1 MRHVTAFVVWII
13 LLLAPCA
20 QAVPILT
27 LVPQGSVVLPGGR
40 LYVDLM
46 LSGLE
51 DDEVLGGF
59 SLDLAF
65 SPSLRLFP
73 FGAGGTRFGPY
84 LGNVAMGEALGG
96 ADIGTDSA
104 SMYEFSLLSSAQ
116 LADLQD
122 SSFRLATLQFY
133 LPVDA
138 VIPDARL
145 FDIGIT
151 RFLLADGAGDLLPG
165 EAGPP
170 ITIAVPEPHPM
181 ALFPLALAMLVVVGK
196 RRRRWPLALVL
207 IGLGGAAAA
216 QTVKP
221 PLPPG
226 PLKLT
231 IQSTSD
237 VKQSY
242 YITQGIIAPEDASLI
257 PLAVNQS
264 TEHRVARFSIVS
276 AQVVTITFSS
286 DDGGNF
292 DYNFEFTPG
301 LYRLEMSYVSPLPWW
316 ETDYAVLTIQK
327 AAGGRYETLAQVSK
341 DADTYVHAFFRSGPD
356 KASGILQTVIDK
368 ETVGVYR
375 QITIPDGS
383 ATFTNKSGLWPHPV
397 ICPTPKTCA
406 SMRRTVTVEGDGS
419 IELYSPDALTGV
431 TKSLFP
437 TRYDQ
442 LDFSSN
448 GFELSVVHRR
458 VPFIP
463 PGPPTIGQLPDQ
475 APLVPQDAPRSLTLY
490 GIGDGTPDEI
500 QGISVSATSS
510 NPAIVTTPVVTYQPG
525 DNRAVLTYRP
535 GGGIGKASITVTVR
549 DDGGT
554 PGYPGDD
561 SSSTITFGVSV
572 IDGKPCDGR
581 ACFAYVSER
590 DRDLID
596 VIDVETGAV
605 AGNFQGG
612 DALALSPDGRRLYT
626 LLGSNVLVIDTSTRR
641 QIASIA
647 VPEPSGQIALS
658 PSGNELVVSAPTQL
672 LAGTDRLVVINT
684 ATNKITHTIDLANR
698 PYPQA
703 MAFSPD
709 GSRLYVT
716 STAPDRP
723 GQLIVVDM
731 VAHAVT
737 SVTPLDAG
745 PHKIAVSPNGE
756 RVYVS
761 SVDSDS
767 LAVLDRDG
775 VAVARI
781 AVGDRPQGV
790 AVAPDGRLAY
800 VGVFNGAFQGDL
812 AVIDTRTNKIVNRI
826 PFEGLNVPKEL
837 AFTPDGTR
845 LYVSF
850 EADRSVALVA
860 PATGRVVTRIPIG
873 TPTLALALTAMPLP
887 PRVLGDVVRDNAV
900 DRRDVDLLRAD
911 LGKTVGEAV
920 CGIACDLDADGSIT
934 VLDARRMATLC
945 TTANCAPA
953 PAKAAPRK

>member
-1 MRHVTAFVVWII
+1 MLT
-13 LLLAPCA
+13 LAP
-20 QAVPILT
+20 
-27 LVPQGSVVLPGGR
+27 QGAVVLPGGR

-46 LSGLE
+46 LTGLA

-65 SPSLRLFP
+65 SPSLHLVP
-73 FGAGGTRFGPY
+73 LGAGGTRFGPY
-84 LGNVAMGEALGG
+84 LGNVSLGEAVGG
-96 ADIGTDSA
+96 ADIGTDRA

-116 LADLQD
+116 LGDLQD

-138 VIPDARL
+138 VIPDPRL
-145 FDIGIT
+145 FNIGIT
-151 RFLLADGAGDLLPG
+151 SFLLADGAGDLLPG

-170 ITIAVPEPHPM
+170 VTIEVPEPHPM
-181 ALFPLALAMLVVVGK
+181 ALFPLALAMMVAVRT

-226 PLKLT
+226 PLNLKIT
-231 IQSTSD
+231 STSN
-237 VKQSY
+237 VKESY
-242 YITQGIIAPEDASLI
+242 YITQGTFPQYNASLI
-257 PLAVNQS
+257 PLAVNES
-264 TEHRVARFSIVS
+264 TTFRGAQFTIVS
-276 AQVVTITFSS
+276 EQVATMTFSS
-286 DDGGNF
+286 DDGSNF
-292 DYNFEFTPG
+292 SRNFTFTPG
-301 LYRLEMSYVSPLPWW
+301 LYFVGLSYDSPLVG
-316 ETDYAVLTIQK
+316 TDSGTLTIQK
-327 AAGGRYETLAQVSK
+327 AQGDYFPPPIVKISK
-341 DADTYVHAFFRSGPD
+341 DADTYVHVFFRSGPNN
-356 KASGILQTVIDK
+356 ASGILQTQEVPRSV
-368 ETVGVYR
+368 TVTR
-375 QITIPDGS
+375 QVNVPDGS
-383 ATFTNKSGLWPHPV
+383 ATFTNESGLWPYSL
-397 ICPTPKTCA
+397 ICRTPTTCA
-406 SMRRTVTVEGDGS
+406 SMRRTVTVEGAGS
-419 IELYSPDALTGV
+419 VELYSPDAFTRV

-437 TRYDQ
+437 TRYDE

-448 GFELSVVHRR
+448 GFELSVVHKR

-475 APLVPQDAPRSLTLY
+475 APMVPQDAPRSLTLY

-510 NPAIVTTPVVTYQPG
+510 NPAIVAAPVVSYLPG

-554 PGYPGDD
+554 PGYPADD

-590 DRDLID
+590 DHDLID

-605 AGNFQGG
+605 AAKLQGG
-612 DALALSPDGRRLYT
+612 DALALSPDGTRLYT

-641 QIASIA
+641 PVASIA
-647 VPEPSGQIALS
+647 VPEPTGKLALS
-658 PSGNELVVSAPTQL
+658 PSGNELVVSAPTPL
-672 LAGTDRLVVINT
+672 LTGTDRLVVINT
-684 ATNKITHTIDLANR
+684 ATNKITHTINLANR

-716 STAPDRP
+716 SQAPDRP

-737 SVTPLDAG
+737 SVASLDAG
-745 PHKIAVSPNGE
+745 PHQIAVSPNGE

-767 LAVLDRDG
+767 LAVLDRDA

-826 PFEGLNVPKEL
+826 PFGGLNVPKEL
-837 AFTPDGTR
+837 GFTPDGTR

-850 EADRSVALVA
+850 EADRDVALVA
-860 PATGRVVTRIPIG
+860 PATSRVVARIPIG
-873 TPTLALALTAMPLP
+873 TPTLAIALTAMPLP
-887 PRVLGDVVRDNAV
+887 QRVLGDVVRDNAV
-900 DRRDVDLLRAD
+900 DRRDIDVLRAD

-945 TTANCAPA
+945 TTTNCAPV
-953 PAKAAPRK
+953 PAAAAATAPRK